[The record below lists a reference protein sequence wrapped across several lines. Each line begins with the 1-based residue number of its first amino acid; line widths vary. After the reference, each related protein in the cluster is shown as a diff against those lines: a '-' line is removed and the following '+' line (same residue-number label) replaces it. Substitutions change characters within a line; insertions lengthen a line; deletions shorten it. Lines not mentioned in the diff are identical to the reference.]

1 MFAYLRAPLLI
12 WRITGA
18 CRSFAAQ
25 RMPWISSMLFTLN
38 APTANP
44 PFIAS
49 SNIFPVLTSD
59 MGSP

>member
-25 RMPWISSMLFTLN
+25 KMPWISSMLFTLN
-38 APTANP
+38 APDREPALHRLLRT
-44 PFIAS
+44 S
-49 SNIFPVLTSD
+49 SPY
-59 MGSP
+59 